1 MTLSTT
7 CCKSKSNCIAKNVI
21 EYVFVCVQRYFFN
34 LIYVPTYL
42 CSYEWTLKIHPR
54 AFRSNGFKCRK
65 FKTCEKNILS
75 TYYIVKMYLSLINL
89 FLYNLRWL
97 SNLLKWHISLTIIS
111 IIEENARTEQIK
123 LLIVFSGDWTTSDLV
138 IVVIKMYVLY

>member
-1 MTLSTT
+1 MTNFNKHFHQVNFWRVNTTYKYSLKWYLFIISVMTLSTT

-34 LIYVPTYL
+34 LIYVRTYL

-97 SNLLKWHISLTIIS
+97 SNLLK
-111 IIEENARTEQIK
+111 
-123 LLIVFSGDWTTSDLV
+123 
-138 IVVIKMYVLY
+138 